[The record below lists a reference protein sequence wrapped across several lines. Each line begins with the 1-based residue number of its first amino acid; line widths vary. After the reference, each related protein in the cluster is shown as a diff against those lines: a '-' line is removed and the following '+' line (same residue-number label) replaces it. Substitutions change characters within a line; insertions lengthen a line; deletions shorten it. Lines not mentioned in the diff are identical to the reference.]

1 MNNSALHVAII
12 MDGNGRWATD
22 LGLPRALGHRAG
34 AEALRRVV
42 EAAPD
47 LGVTTLTAYAFS
59 ADNWQRPPEEVN
71 ALMELLAWYLED
83 ETPRMAAD
91 GVRLTVIGRRD
102 RLPARLL
109 EAIQAGEAMTR
120 HCRKIHLRLAIDY
133 SAREAILRASQSCGG
148 SSVTREAF
156 EHLLGQETPVDL
168 LIRTGG
174 EQRLSDFML
183 WECAYAELFFTLV
196 MWPEYGAM
204 DLRVA
209 LDHFRKRERR
219 FGTVQVVK
227 EQAAS
232 SPARQERW
240 LH

>member
-1 MNNSALHVAII
+1 MNNSVLHVAII

-22 LGLPRALGHRAG
+22 LGLPRAVGDGAG

-47 LGVTTLTAYAFS
+47 MGVTTLTAYAFS

-133 SAREAILRASQSCGG
+133 SAREAILRAS
-148 SSVTREAF
+148 
-156 EHLLGQETPVDL
+156 
-168 LIRTGG
+168 
-174 EQRLSDFML
+174 
-183 WECAYAELFFTLV
+183 
-196 MWPEYGAM
+196 
-204 DLRVA
+204 
-209 LDHFRKRERR
+209 
-219 FGTVQVVK
+219 
-227 EQAAS
+227 
-232 SPARQERW
+232 
-240 LH
+240 